1 MVRGRVPT
9 FGIRRQGHPLTPHP
23 SPPPSDTGVSVEPG
37 ACVELQGPS
46 PTLRTLHLGT
56 GQEPRSS
63 LCCLSCS
70 SSPPLPA
77 RSGAEFAGTLRP
89 GCSPINYYCFFLI
102 PFAAK
107 RAACQPNNSFSPLD
121 SRQPLRR
128 AWSRKVLGRRQPGP
142 RPPQPSSPR
151 SETTRTPPEP
161 GSSDRVPLPE
171 AGGAATPPGV
181 LEGLGGTRCC
191 SAPPGPA
198 R

>member
-1 MVRGRVPT
+1 MWSCGDQAPCSGPFIWALGRSHAP
-9 FGIRRQGHPLTPHP
+9 RSAACPAPR
-23 SPPPSDTGVSVEPG
+23 PPPF
-37 ACVELQGPS
+37 
-46 PTLRTLHLGT
+46 
-56 GQEPRSS
+56 
-63 LCCLSCS
+63 
-70 SSPPLPA
+70 PA

-89 GCSPINYYCFFLI
+89 GCSPISYYCFFLI

-107 RAACQPNNSFSPLD
+107 RAACQPNNSFPPLD
-121 SRQPLRR
+121 TRQPLRR

-142 RPPQPSSPR
+142 RPPQQSSLR

-181 LEGLGGTRCC
+181 PEGLGGTRCC